1 MKYSLLNVLQEDNA
15 KKPMTSVT
23 TMEKAPLTQRE
34 KDQNDHFNIVVKKAN
49 ESLSRNLRNDKTSRN
64 TLAPGNLKISKSFKE
79 LVSRS

>member
-1 MKYSLLNVLQEDNA
+1 MKYSLLNVLQEDNV

-34 KDQNDHFNIVVKKAN
+34 KEQNDHFNIVVKKAN
-49 ESLSRNLRNDKTSRN
+49 ESLSRNKTSRN

>member
-34 KDQNDHFNIVVKKAN
+34 KEQNDHFNIVVKKAN
-49 ESLSRNLRNDKTSRN
+49 ESLSRNKTSRN

>member
-1 MKYSLLNVLQEDNA
+1 MKYSLLNVLQEDNT

-34 KDQNDHFNIVVKKAN
+34 KEQNDHFNIVVKKAN
-49 ESLSRNLRNDKTSRN
+49 ESLSRNKTSRN

>member
-49 ESLSRNLRNDKTSRN
+49 ESLSRNKTSRN